1 MDVMKSALCGAAFL
15 AGMGT
20 ELFGC
25 TEKVLEVGHYTA
37 DGLRKTAD
45 GIDWIT
51 DRAQEGCRAGEIHC
65 RSRQVALKTR
75 AAEHTDDE
83 EASMAEFLRTLNM
96 MDDEDKHAQ
105 AAEETLKQ
113 TKAEDKAEKEEQKK
127 EDEYTY
133 VAPTEAPDE
142 ETDVKPGWK
151 EILKK
156 AKEKKNTGD
165 DAILI

>member
-15 AGMGT
+15 AGMGA

-51 DRAQEGCRAGEIHC
+51 DRAQEGCRAGENHC

>member
-15 AGMGT
+15 AGMGA

-45 GIDWIT
+45 GIDWVT
-51 DRAQEGCRAGEIHC
+51 DKAQEGCRAGQVHC
-65 RSRQVALKTR
+65 RNRQAVLKTR
-75 AAEHTDDE
+75 AVEHEGDE

-96 MDDEDKHAQ
+96 MDNEDKHAQ
-105 AAEETLKQ
+105 AAQETLK
-113 TKAEDKAEKEEQKK
+113 KVKK
-127 EDEYTY
+127 EDAKEAKEEYTY
-133 VAPTEAPDE
+133 VAPTEAPTE

-156 AKEKKNTGD
+156 AKEKKNNDD
-165 DAILI
+165 DAVLV

>member
-1 MDVMKSALCGAAFL
+1 MDVMKSALCGAAFVM
-15 AGMGT
+15 GMGA

-45 GIDWIT
+45 GIDWVT
-51 DRAQEGCRAGEIHC
+51 DKAQEGCRAGQVHC
-65 RSRQVALKTR
+65 RNRQAVLKTR
-75 AAEHTDDE
+75 AVEHEGDE

-96 MDDEDKHAQ
+96 MDNEDKHAQ
-105 AAEETLKQ
+105 AAEETLKR
-113 TKAEDKAEKEEQKK
+113 TKEEDAEEAK
-127 EDEYTY
+127 EEYTY
-133 VAPTEAPDE
+133 VAPTEALNE

-156 AKEKKNTGD
+156 AKEKKNND
-165 DAILI
+165 DDTILV

>member
-1 MDVMKSALCGAAFL
+1 MDAMKSALCGAAFL
-15 AGMGT
+15 AGMGA

-45 GIDWIT
+45 GIDWVT
-51 DRAQEGCRAGEIHC
+51 DKAQAGCRAGETRC
-65 RSRQVALKTR
+65 RNRQVALKTR

-83 EASMAEFLRTLNM
+83 EASMAEFLRTLHM
-96 MDDEDKHAQ
+96 MDDEDKHAS
-105 AAEETLKQ
+105 AVEETLKQ
-113 TKAEDKAEKEEQKK
+113 TKAEDKAEEAKEE
-127 EDEYTY
+127 EYTY
-133 VAPTEAPDE
+133 VTPTEEPNEA
-142 ETDVKPGWK
+142 TDVKPGWK

>member
-15 AGMGT
+15 AGMGA

-45 GIDWIT
+45 GIDWVT
-51 DRAQEGCRAGEIHC
+51 DKAQEGCRAGQVHC
-65 RSRQVALKTR
+65 RNRQAVLKTR
-75 AAEHTDDE
+75 AVEHEGDE

-96 MDDEDKHAQ
+96 MDNEDKHAQ
-105 AAEETLKQ
+105 ATQETLKRAKEEDAEET
-113 TKAEDKAEKEEQKK
+113 KE
-127 EDEYTY
+127 EYTY
-133 VAPTEAPDE
+133 VVPTEAPDE
-142 ETDVKPGWK
+142 KTDVKPGWK

-156 AKEKKNTGD
+156 AKEKKNND
-165 DAILI
+165 DDIILA